1 MNLSRF
7 FFFTTILLCLWAF
20 FQVEKVHSEQDD
32 SFYRDFLIQRMMI
45 AKVREFRGDVTA
57 KALLQSLAKEA
68 KGIGM
73 QMPEWSQTHTL
84 KLFSKYNYH
93 TEKKIDSTIYAPLI
107 HKASK
112 RYNLPPALIK
122 AVIHAESAFVKD
134 AISKKGAQGL
144 MQLMPDTADEIGV
157 HNAFDPRANIFG
169 GSSLLKRYLDEFR
182 SLKKTLIAYNAGPNW
197 VRKRKGIPKETRI
210 YIRRVIN
217 YYHIYKRE
225 RERERERE

>member
-7 FFFTTILLCLWAF
+7 FFFTIILLCLWAF

-57 KALLQSLAKEA
+57 KALVQSLAKEA

-84 KLFSKYNYH
+84 KLFSKYNSH

-107 HKASK
+107 HKASM

-122 AVIHAESAFVKD
+122 AVIHAESAFVKN
-134 AISKKGAQGL
+134 AISHKGAQGL
-144 MQLMPDTADEIGV
+144 MQLMPDTAYEIGV
-157 HNAFDPRANIFG
+157 QNAFDPMANIFG
-169 GSSLLKRYLDEFR
+169 GSKLLRRYLNEFG

-217 YYHIYKRE
+217 YYHIYKRGM
-225 RERERERE
+225 